1 MRNEFRDASGALA
14 FFELSHDFTSLG
26 AIRTALARIPGIQFE
41 ETQGTLWSARE
52 SRFSFYG
59 RQYRVSMPFQDVRI
73 GPVEE
78 GALYPETEELLRVVG
93 EQLFPKWQSRARA
106 RFFRV

>member
-1 MRNEFRDASGALA
+1 MRSEFRDPSGALG
-14 FFELSHDFTSLG
+14 FFELSHQFTTVG
-26 AIRTALARIPGIQFE
+26 AICTALARIPGIQFE
-41 ETQGTLWSARE
+41 ETQGTLWSAAG

-59 RQYRVSMPFQDVRI
+59 RQFQVSAPFQDVRI

-93 EQLFPKWQSRARA
+93 EHLFPKWQSRARS